1 MLSSHSHG
9 NAWTR
14 VARGSRGVGLGLPG
28 RARCLDQRAVWL
40 QWPSALQDPHD
51 LGPLSYAPEER
62 YRALGRRWDT
72 ARVGDE
78 LDSLSSHLTLEAAQW
93 CPGAREAI
101 TDRKNAFIVSS
112 VKPHTAGGVSGI
124 CAAAQREQ
132 TLVPPAQLSDR
143 YRATHR
149 ASHIAVG
156 GERRAYRDAPH
167 VSQSQST
174 KQWPL
179 SSSP

>member
-1 MLSSHSHG
+1 MPCPRDNGIRLRS
-9 NAWTR
+9 
-14 VARGSRGVGLGLPG
+14 
-28 RARCLDQRAVWL
+28 
-40 QWPSALQDPHD
+40 
-51 LGPLSYAPEER
+51 
-62 YRALGRRWDT
+62 
-72 ARVGDE
+72 GDE
-78 LDSLSSHLTLEAAQW
+78 LDHFRAVLVLAEWWPAKR
-93 CPGAREAI
+93 AREAI
-101 TDRKNAFIVSS
+101 TDRKNAFVVSS
-112 VKPHTAGGVSGI
+112 VKSHTAGGVSGI

-167 VSQSQST
+167 VNHKSQST

-179 SSSP
+179 S